1 MILQQ
6 IGDADVFDSIAVDD
20 LWCVDKLILAKKLGY
35 ICGPA
40 GIAPPRADTYVV
52 RPIMNTRMMSAG
64 ARLQYLDSD
73 SIPDGYF
80 WCEQFVGRHLS
91 FDYNWGRQTLSV
103 EGFRTDP
110 ERLDRFSR
118 WTRTADVFELPEI
131 LQSVADRY
139 EWFNAE
145 AIDNRVIEVH
155 FRYNDDFA
163 NHTANTI
170 VPVWREGFYPSPAGD
185 RLGFI
190 LVDKEQDVRNN
201 L

>member
-1 MILQQ
+1 MEQ
-6 IGDADVFDSIAVDD
+6 IGDADVFDGISLDD
-20 LWCVDKLILAKKLGY
+20 LWCLDKLILSKKLGY
-35 ICGPA
+35 TCGPA
-40 GIAPPRADTYVV
+40 GIAPSKPDTYVV

-80 WCEQFVGRHLS
+80 WCEVFDGRHLS
-91 FDYNWGRQTLSV
+91 FDYNWGRQTLAV
-103 EGFRTDP
+103 EGFRSDP

-139 EWFNAE
+139 KWFNVE
-145 AIDNRVIEVH
+145 VIGDRVIEVH
-155 FRYNDDFA
+155 FRYNDDFS
-163 NHTANTI
+163 NHNANTI
-170 VPVWREGFYPSPAGD
+170 IPVWKDRFYDSPAGD

-190 LVDKEQDVRNN
+190 LIDKEQ
-201 L
+201 